1 MSTKKKRTKGR
12 RVNVAVIL
20 GHIVCLAVAIYILK
34 NAVDLHYCTPD
45 SLVERTIAVDDV
57 LCDYMSRPTRN
68 WIVDSNGNTYFISY
82 RYFDPADPCWQP
94 EAEVTIQVDFETPVS
109 SVFLDL
115 HNTPSIV
122 GACYEGSAIFDYED
136 VNRTRKSSKIVCYVV
151 SCLLLFVWACIVCI
165 ELYFLW
171 SDWKESPEYKRKQ
184 KRQKETLKPPHHAK
198 K

>member
-1 MSTKKKRTKGR
+1 MSRKKKRTKGK

-20 GHIVCLAVAIYILK
+20 VHIVCLAVVIYILK

-82 RYFDPADPCWQP
+82 RYFDPAGPCWQP
-94 EAEVTIQVDFETPVS
+94 GAEVNIQVDFETPVS
-109 SVFLDL
+109 SMCLNF

-122 GACYEGSAIFDYED
+122 GASYEGSDIFDYED
-136 VNRTRKSSKIVCYVV
+136 VNRNRRSTKMVCYVV
-151 SCLLLFVWACIVCI
+151 SCLFLFVWTCIVCI
-165 ELYFLW
+165 ELYFMW
-171 SDWKESPEYKRKQ
+171 SDWKESPKYKYKH
-184 KRQKETLKPPHHAK
+184 KRQ
-198 K
+198 